1 MKATLFILMILILAA
16 PASAQDELP
25 DPGISPDNFFYP
37 TDVFLDN
44 LGVALSFGD
53 EAKINKQFEVAEE
66 RLAEAQAMIQANKTE
81 KAEEALENHNAL
93 MEQVRARLNTT
104 NGANETLKIQL
115 QIEEKLRIHE
125 GKIVDVAS
133 GLDPED
139 QGVMAGTLNQAGSME
154 DEVQQGK
161 TRIMSEIDNSDVV
174 ECELKEE
181 LGINCNGNV
190 ASVAN
195 SGSAGNSQGGN

>member
-1 MKATLFILMILILAA
+1 MKAILLILTLLLLLI
-16 PASAQDELP
+16 PATAEEVLP
-25 DPGISPDNFFYP
+25 DPGITPDSILYP
-37 TDVFLDN
+37 VDVFFDDI
-44 LGVALSFGD
+44 GVALSFGE

-93 MEQVRARLNTT
+93 MEQVRARINTT
-104 NGANETLKIQL
+104 NGANETFKLQI
-115 QIEEKLRIHE
+115 QIEERLRIHE

-133 GLDPED
+133 DLEPDD
-139 QGVMAGTLNQAGSME
+139 QGIMAGVLSQAGSME

-161 TRIMSEIDNSDVV
+161 TKTMSEINNSDIL

-181 LGINCNGNV
+181 LGINCNGNTV
-190 ASVAN
+190 
-195 SGSAGNSQGGN
+195 SAGNR

>member
-1 MKATLFILMILILAA
+1 MKGILLILTLLILSI
-16 PASAQDELP
+16 PATAEEALP
-25 DPGISPDNFFYP
+25 DPGITPDSVLYP
-37 TDVFLDN
+37 VDVFFDEM
-44 LGVALSFGD
+44 GVALTFGD
-53 EAKINKQFEVAEE
+53 EAKINKRFEVAEE

-81 KAEEALENHNAL
+81 NAEEALEIHNAL
-93 MEQVRARLNTT
+93 MEQVRARINTT
-104 NGANETLKIQL
+104 NGANETLKLQL
-115 QIEEKLRIHE
+115 QIEERLRIHE

-139 QGVMAGTLNQAGSME
+139 QSVMAGVLSQAGSME

-161 TRIMSEIDNSDVV
+161 TRTMSEIDNSDVI

-195 SGSAGNSQGGN
+195 SGNAGNSQGGN

>member
-1 MKATLFILMILILAA
+1 MKATLFILMILIMAI

-37 TDVFLDN
+37 TDVFLDD
-44 LGVALSFGD
+44 LSIALSFGE
-53 EAKINKQFEVAEE
+53 EAKIDKQFEVAEE

-81 KAEEALENHNAL
+81 CAEKALENHNAL
-93 MEQVRARLNTT
+93 MEQVRSRINST
-104 NGANETLKIQL
+104 NGANETLKLQL
-115 QIEEKLRIHE
+115 QIEERLRIHE

-133 GLDPED
+133 DLEPED
-139 QGVMAGTLNQAGSME
+139 QSVMTGVLNQVGLME

-161 TRIMSEIDNSDVV
+161 TRTMSEIDNSDVI

-181 LGINCNGNV
+181 LGIDCNGN
-190 ASVAN
+190 SVSLGN
-195 SGSAGNSQGGN
+195 RPGGSN